1 MVTKDISTVKYS
13 YSYLQKED
21 NKFFCTDTI
30 IGKLPKI
37 KMTLPKLNLAENLNL
52 AFC

>member
-21 NKFFCTDTI
+21 NKLFCSDTI
-30 IGKLPKI
+30 IGKLQK
-37 KMTLPKLNLAENLNL
+37 
-52 AFC
+52 